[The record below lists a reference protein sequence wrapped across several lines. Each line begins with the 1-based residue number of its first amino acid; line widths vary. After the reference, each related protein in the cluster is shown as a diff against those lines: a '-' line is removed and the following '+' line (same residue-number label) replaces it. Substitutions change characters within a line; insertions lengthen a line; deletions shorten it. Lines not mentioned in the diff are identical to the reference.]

1 MLYEKQ
7 NPELADHSMFNITKH
22 ESGCCPETPTERA
35 MYQAEV
41 ASFDGVDTLT
51 FKGSDG
57 EERTI
62 KIDADTVEQ
71 LSKTLTDLSEKPYR
85 EGGLGAV
92 MIGENYDGGGI
103 TVTEDSGTVKITIL
117 ADFEIVSVSKDDTPT
132 TFTKFTEEI
141 SVIRQTI
148 DLPVGDIGAVSAGGV
163 DEALAAGT
171 YAAAD
176 AATLQGDIETA
187 LGTLEVKFSELEV
200 TNEGS
205 LLCVV
210 VVASEKLTFTAVG
223 DDLERVS
230 STGGSRF
237 LTFVDSNEDIVEA
250 IKEGEEEEE

>member
-7 NPELADHSMFNITKH
+7 NPELADHSMLNITKH

-71 LSKTLTDLSEKPYR
+71 LTEKLIDLSEKPYR

-132 TFTKFTEEI
+132 TFTKFADEI

-148 DLPVGDIGAVSAGGV
+148 DLPVGAIGAVSAGGV
-163 DEALAAGT
+163 DEALSTGT
-171 YAAAD
+171 YAAGAS
-176 AATLQGDIETA
+176 AALKTDLETA
-187 LGTLEVKFSELEV
+187 LGTLEVQFSDLEV
-200 TNEGS
+200 TNEGN
-205 LLCVV
+205 LHCVV

-223 DDLERVS
+223 DDLERVTS
-230 STGGSRF
+230 AGGSRF
-237 LTFVDSNEDIVEA
+237 STFVDANSDIVSTIET
-250 IKEGEEEEE
+250 ETR